1 MLLYLTPGL
10 KQKNKSCIRIQS
22 ISIEKIICWVQ
33 HTEKI
38 ETEKSGYKDGKK
50 FYNLINSTV
59 YGKSN
64 GKNKKQNR
72 YRTCE
77 QQKII
82 SKMDIQTKPYVT
94 KNIWQWFSNI

>member
-33 HTEKI
+33 HTERI

-50 FYNLINSTV
+50 NLQL
-59 YGKSN
+59 
-64 GKNKKQNR
+64 NK
-72 YRTCE
+72 
-77 QQKII
+77 
-82 SKMDIQTKPYVT
+82 
-94 KNIWQWFSNI
+94 